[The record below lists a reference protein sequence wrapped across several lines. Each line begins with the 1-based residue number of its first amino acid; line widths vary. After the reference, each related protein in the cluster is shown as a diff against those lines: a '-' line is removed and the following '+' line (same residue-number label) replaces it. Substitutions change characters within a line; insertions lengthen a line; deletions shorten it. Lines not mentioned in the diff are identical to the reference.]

1 MGRTGLGVLAL
12 SAIALGGCS
21 SLDVFSKAPPP
32 VAPNIFPSDY
42 RNEILS
48 TLNVKL
54 VDPTNVHD
62 AGISDPVLV
71 QVSEQD
77 QRYAVCVRFNPR
89 DINRQYTGEEER
101 IAYFYGGHLNQ
112 LVPATAGQCKTAVYK
127 PWPDLEKNC
136 QAKKC
141 G

>member
-12 SAIALGGCS
+12 AAISLGACS
-21 SLDVFSKAPPP
+21 SFDFTKPPPP

-42 RNEILS
+42 RNEILQ
-48 TLNVKL
+48 TLSVKL
-54 VDPTNVHD
+54 TDPTNVRD
-62 AGISDPVLV
+62 AGISDPVL
-71 QVSEQD
+71 QQASEQD
-77 QRYAVCVRFNPR
+77 QRYAVCVRFNAR
-89 DINRQYTGEEER
+89 DINRQYTGDQER

-112 LVPATAGQCKTAVYK
+112 LVPAANGQCKGAIYK
-127 PWPDLEKNC
+127 PWPELEKNC

>member
-12 SAIALGGCS
+12 AAISLGACS
-21 SLDVFSKAPPP
+21 SFDFTKPPPP

-42 RNEILS
+42 RNEILQ
-48 TLNVKL
+48 TLSVKL
-54 VDPTNVHD
+54 TDPTNVRD
-62 AGISDPVLV
+62 AGISDPVPQ

-77 QRYAVCVRFNPR
+77 QRYAVCVRFNAR
-89 DINRQYTGEEER
+89 DINRQYTGDQER

-112 LVPATAGQCKTAVYK
+112 LVPAANGQCKGAIYK
-127 PWPDLEKNC
+127 PWPELEKNC

>member
-1 MGRTGLGVLAL
+1 MKRTGLGVMALA
-12 SAIALGGCS
+12 AISLGACS
-21 SLDVFSKAPPP
+21 SFNFTKPPPP

-42 RNEILS
+42 RNEILQ
-48 TLNVKL
+48 TLSVKL
-54 VDPTNVHD
+54 TDPTNVRD
-62 AGISDPVLV
+62 AGISDPVLQ

-77 QRYAVCVRFNPR
+77 QRYAVCVRFNAR
-89 DINRQYTGEEER
+89 DINRQYTGDQER

-112 LVPATAGQCKTAVYK
+112 LVPAANGQCKGAIYK
-127 PWPDLEKNC
+127 PWLELEKNC

>member
-12 SAIALGGCS
+12 AAISLGACS
-21 SLDVFSKAPPP
+21 SFDFTKPPPP

-42 RNEILS
+42 RNEILQ
-48 TLNVKL
+48 TLSLKL
-54 VDPTNVHD
+54 TDPTNVRD
-62 AGISDPVLV
+62 AGISDPVLQ

-77 QRYAVCVRFNPR
+77 QRYAVCVRFNAR
-89 DINRQYTGEEER
+89 DVNRQYTGDQER

-112 LVPATAGQCKTAVYK
+112 LVPAANGQCKGAIYK
-127 PWPDLEKNC
+127 PWLELEKNC

>member
-12 SAIALGGCS
+12 AAISLGACS
-21 SLDVFSKAPPP
+21 SFDFTKPPPP

-42 RNEILS
+42 RNEILQ
-48 TLNVKL
+48 TLSVKL
-54 VDPTNVHD
+54 TDPTNVRD
-62 AGISDPVLV
+62 AGISDPVLQ

-77 QRYAVCVRFNPR
+77 QRYAVCVRFNAR
-89 DINRQYTGEEER
+89 DINRQYTGDQER

-112 LVPATAGQCKTAVYK
+112 LVPAANGQCKGAIYK
-127 PWPDLEKNC
+127 PWPELEKNC

>member
-1 MGRTGLGVLAL
+1 MGRTGLGVLTLA
-12 SAIALGGCS
+12 AISLGACS
-21 SLDVFSKAPPP
+21 SFNFTKPPPP

-42 RNEILS
+42 RNEILQ
-48 TLNVKL
+48 TLSLKL
-54 VDPTNVHD
+54 TDPTNVRD
-62 AGISDPVLV
+62 AGISDPVLQ

-77 QRYAVCVRFNPR
+77 QRYAVCVRFNAR
-89 DINRQYTGEEER
+89 DVNRQYTGGQER

-112 LVPATAGQCKTAVYK
+112 LVPAANGQCKGAIYK
-127 PWPDLEKNC
+127 PWLELEKNC